1 MYEMLIGYPP
11 FCADNPQ
18 ETFRKV
24 MNFRETLIFPPE
36 IPISNVSK
44 DLILKSET
52 SEEIRSIGIPFVFI
66 GIFSIRFCTDPDRRL
81 GSLEEIRKHSF
92 FTGVVWEHIRDRPAA
107 YQPRVRSIDDTSNF
121 DDFPDVDLKLRM

>member
-44 DLILKSET
+44 DLILK
-52 SEEIRSIGIPFVFI
+52 
-66 GIFSIRFCTDPDRRL
+66 
-81 GSLEEIRKHSF
+81 
-92 FTGVVWEHIRDRPAA
+92 
-107 YQPRVRSIDDTSNF
+107 
-121 DDFPDVDLKLRM
+121 